1 MRACRL
7 EKHGAVAWG
16 LVIGW
21 SALLIGQE
29 PVARWKLAGD
39 ARDASGNGQHLQV
52 HAVDWMVKG
61 PAGQSGGAAGF
72 NGRDSLLTAPSPQ
85 QFNPGQGAFS
95 VSAWVHT
102 EAVLDD
108 VLGDVI
114 SKFDPR
120 RRTGFELS
128 IKNNVGVTNTSA
140 NYRQVHFGIDNGQLE
155 SAWTAHGRPGNN
167 MYVFSLLVHDG
178 QLYAGTCEPGI
189 DEAGHVYQ
197 FDGTVDGGGRWIDL
211 GMPDRCNAVS
221 TLCSFNGQLYA
232 GTSKYRL
239 GGSSLPESPNPNPGG
254 NVFRYLGDQKWEHCG
269 KLGTAESIYGTVVFR
284 GQLYASAL
292 YSPGLFR
299 YEGGTRWTDCGTFQ
313 GKRVE
318 ALAVYNGAIYATGFD
333 EAGVYRYDGTG
344 WEHLGVVGENT
355 QTYGFAVYRGSLYV
369 STWPTGSVYR
379 FAGPEHWEFAGRLAM
394 EKEAMP
400 LAVYNGMLYS
410 GTLPLGGVFR
420 YDGETQWTSLGRV
433 DNTPDVRY
441 RRAWSM
447 AVFQGRLYVGALPS
461 GQVKSISAGKN
472 VTFDQE
478 LPAGWV
484 HLAAVRASDQLRLF
498 VNGQQVAHSDRFRS
512 ADYDLSNGVPLQI
525 GRGQHDY
532 FNGRISDVGFYHRV
546 LSAEEIAELARR

>member
-1 MRACRL
+1 MGTLRQTRNSGIDLRDSGVSRAAVRL
-7 EKHGAVAWG
+7 G
-16 LVIGW
+16 
-21 SALLIGQE
+21 ALL
-29 PVARWKLAGD
+29 AG
-39 ARDASGNGQHLQV
+39 L
-52 HAVDWMVKG
+52 
-61 PAGQSGGAAGF
+61 
-72 NGRDSLLTAPSPQ
+72 
-85 QFNPGQGAFS
+85 
-95 VSAWVHT
+95 
-102 EAVLDD
+102 
-108 VLGDVI
+108 
-114 SKFDPR
+114 
-120 RRTGFELS
+120 
-128 IKNNVGVTNTSA
+128 
-140 NYRQVHFGIDNGQLE
+140 
-155 SAWTAHGRPGNN
+155 
-167 MYVFSLLVHDG
+167 
-178 QLYAGTCEPGI
+178 
-189 DEAGHVYQ
+189 
-197 FDGTVDGGGRWIDL
+197 
-211 GMPDRCNAVS
+211 
-221 TLCSFNGQLYA
+221 
-232 GTSKYRL
+232 
-239 GGSSLPESPNPNPGG
+239 
-254 NVFRYLGDQKWEHCG
+254 
-269 KLGTAESIYGTVVFR
+269 
-284 GQLYASAL
+284 
-292 YSPGLFR
+292 R

-461 GQVKSISAGKN
+461 GQVKSISAGKS

-512 ADYDLSNGVPLQI
+512 ADFDLSNGVPLQI